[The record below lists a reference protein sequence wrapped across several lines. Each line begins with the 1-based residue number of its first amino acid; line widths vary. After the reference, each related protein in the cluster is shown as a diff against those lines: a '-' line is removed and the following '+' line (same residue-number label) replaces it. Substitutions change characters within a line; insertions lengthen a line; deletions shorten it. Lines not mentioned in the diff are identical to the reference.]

1 MTSNKNGEQA
11 NRVDAIMKVD
21 DDHGVMVWLDARV
34 PKEVPVEVTS
44 AIRSSITAELAS
56 VTPEPAMRSTSAAIS
71 ATVLQRRMRM
81 PSLGVATATLV
92 VVCMGLNP
100 LSAWRS
106 NHRLAELIGDHGA
119 RTHSDMATH
128 STEKLVNR
136 KGGVSAFF
144 EFNVSL
150 IQQELN
156 YE

>member
-21 DDHGVMVWLDARV
+21 DDRDVIVWRDARV

-44 AIRSSITAELAS
+44 AIRSSIAAELAS
-56 VTPEPAMRSTSAAIS
+56 VTPEPAMRSTSAGIS
-71 ATVLQRRMRM
+71 APFLQRRM
-81 PSLGVATATLV
+81 PSLGVATAALV

-100 LSAWRS
+100 LIAWRS
-106 NHRLAELIGDHGA
+106 NHRVAELVGDYAA
-119 RTHSDMATH
+119 RALSDTTTQ
-128 STEKLVNR
+128 STEKLADR
-136 KGGVSAFF
+136 KVGVSAFF

>member
-1 MTSNKNGEQA
+1 MTSNKNREQA

-21 DDHGVMVWLDARV
+21 DDHGVIVWLDARV

-71 ATVLQRRMRM
+71 ALFLQRRM
-81 PSLGVATATLV
+81 PSLGVATAALV

-100 LSAWRS
+100 WIAWRS
-106 NHRLAELIGDHGA
+106 NHRVAELVGDYGA
-119 RTHSDMATH
+119 RALSDTTTH
-128 STEKLVNR
+128 STEKVADR
-136 KGGVSAFF
+136 KVGVSAFF